1 MSFVELLKEYREK
14 IINFNRSNAPFKS
27 PWSRIERNLYIFKA
41 SSTVS
46 FIQMVKRNLT
56 KLFHILNEIMNIK
69 FQVSNKVL
77 VLSSQLTNK
86 ETTNIKQHLNMFLI
100 FLQIEKRHL
109 NDIFICVKPMLTDQ
123 TRFFYVVRKSSLLL
137 WYSLPKNE
145 NARKED

>member
-1 MSFVELLKEYREK
+1 
-14 IINFNRSNAPFKS
+14 
-27 PWSRIERNLYIFKA
+27 
-41 SSTVS
+41 
-46 FIQMVKRNLT
+46 
-56 KLFHILNEIMNIK
+56 MNIK
-69 FQVSNKVL
+69 FEVSNKIL

-137 WYSLPKNE
+137 
-145 NARKED
+145 

>member
-1 MSFVELLKEYREK
+1 
-14 IINFNRSNAPFKS
+14 
-27 PWSRIERNLYIFKA
+27 
-41 SSTVS
+41 
-46 FIQMVKRNLT
+46 
-56 KLFHILNEIMNIK
+56 MNIK
-69 FQVSNKVL
+69 FQVSNKIL

-137 WYSLPKNE
+137 
-145 NARKED
+145 